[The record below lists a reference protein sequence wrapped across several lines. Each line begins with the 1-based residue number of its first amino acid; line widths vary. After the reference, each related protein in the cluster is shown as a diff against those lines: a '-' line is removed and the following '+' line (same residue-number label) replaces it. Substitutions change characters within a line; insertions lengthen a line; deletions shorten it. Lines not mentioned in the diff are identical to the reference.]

1 MAVMLKIK
9 EKVLARVGDTENQ
22 RKENNIYLLSY
33 RVETALI
40 LSLGKVLCQNKCY
53 CLSELENTNIF

>member
-9 EKVLARVGDTENQ
+9 EKVLARVGDTDNQ

-40 LSLGKVLCQNKCY
+40 LSLGKFYAGINVIV
-53 CLSELENTNIF
+53 CLN